1 MSNSAT
7 TTVSQLAQSEP
18 TARGSRGVGSQ
29 PSARRPRGIGPLG
42 WTIVAT
48 IATALAIFIAAGLLR
63 ASWMPPPLPMPSVG
77 PPWELS
83 VHVPSHDVIWPLWVA
98 GALATVGIVTGLVA
112 ARRGKYV
119 PLRALLVLAIL
130 AIIALTVLPP
140 IGTTDPLD
148 YAVYGHIVMLGG
160 DPYTM
165 TPYQFFLRTHTQ
177 GIPADWQTTISV
189 YGPLATGEQYIA
201 ARLGGASLA
210 RTVFWLKLG
219 NVIAFAAI
227 AFAADRLFRGDR
239 AARVRA
245 HLLWTANPLII
256 WSAIAGGHL
265 DVLAAALGVAGLLI
279 LDLRGLQRPVM
290 AAAAAGVCIGAAADI
305 KADFALFG
313 LAVVWSLWRQ
323 PRYLAASAAGA
334 LAVLLPSYGLA
345 GRSAIE
351 ALTNRAST
359 GMGWGFYRLLF
370 FYLHIPLRFAVP
382 TAAVLL
388 LPVIVLALRR
398 LPKGFDSRPAVR
410 AALALS
416 LGYLLVWPHQYA
428 WYSIMAI
435 CVLVLFPASRLD
447 WLALAWLSALTIAD
461 MPGLGLGQ
469 NALLGPKLAGIE
481 GWLVTRGDPIV
492 MILALAGLVT
502 WCFNGRWRVAGAT
515 QPARRPRSLSWLYP
529 RRARLA
535 SRALVSRFASR
546 LTIRTLAGRVLVV
559 RAVASRLA
567 SRLARRGLASRLAAR
582 ALASRVLATRALAR
596 RVVASRLARRALA
609 SKAAPATV
617 ALATEPTGAGAPAV
631 SATSVGATSV
641 SAPAVSATAVSATAA
656 ATAATASAAEQTNR
670 G

>member
-1 MSNSAT
+1 VSNSAT
-7 TTVSQLAQSEP
+7 TTASQLAQSEP
-18 TARGSRGVGSQ
+18 TAPRSRGVG
-29 PSARRPRGIGPLG
+29 LVG
-42 WTIVAT
+42 WTVVAT
-48 IATALAIFIAAGLLR
+48 ITAALAVFIAAGLLR

-83 VHVPSHDVIWPLWVA
+83 VHVPSHEVFWPLWVA
-98 GALATVGIVTGLVA
+98 GALATVGIVTGLIA
-112 ARRGKYV
+112 ARQGRRV
-119 PLRALLVLAIL
+119 PLRVLLVLAGL

-219 NVIAFAAI
+219 NVMAFAAI
-227 AFAADRLFRGDR
+227 AFAADRMFRGDR
-239 AARVRA
+239 AARLRA

-279 LDLRGLQRPVM
+279 LDLRGLQRPVT
-290 AAAAAGVCIGAAADI
+290 AAVAAGVCIGAAADI

-313 LAVVWSLWRQ
+313 LAVAWSLWRR
-323 PRYLAASAAGA
+323 PRHLAAAAAGA

-370 FYLHIPLRFAVP
+370 FYTHIPLRFAVP

-388 LPVIVLALRR
+388 LPVAWLTLQR
-398 LPKGFDSRPAVR
+398 LPKGFDNRPAVR

-416 LGYLLVWPHQYA
+416 LTYLLVWPHQYA

-435 CVLVLFPASRLD
+435 CVLVVFPASRLD
-447 WLALAWLSALTIAD
+447 WLAVAWLSALTIAD

-469 NALLGPKLAGIE
+469 NTLLGTRLAAIE
-481 GWLVTRGDPIV
+481 GWLVTRADPIV
-492 MILALAGLVT
+492 MMLALAGLVI
-502 WCFNGRWRVAGAT
+502 WCSNRRWRVAGEPR
-515 QPARRPRSLSWLYP
+515 PARRPRRPLSLSP
-529 RRARLA
+529 RWASAASRALTSQVASRLTTRSLVGRALA
-535 SRALVSRFASR
+535 SRALTGRLASR
-546 LTIRTLAGRVLVV
+546 MAR
-559 RAVASRLA
+559 RAVASRMA
-567 SRLARRGLASRLAAR
+567 GR
-582 ALASRVLATRALAR
+582 ALVGRLLSWRAIRPRPAWQGKHTAAS
-596 RVVASRLARRALA
+596 RALA
-609 SKAAPATV
+609 SKSDPA
-617 ALATEPTGAGAPAV
+617 ALALPSKPSAGA
-631 SATSVGATSV
+631 
-641 SAPAVSATAVSATAA
+641 TAAA
-656 ATAATASAAEQTNR
+656 ATAAGATAATAAAATAAAATAASPAQRADR

>member
-1 MSNSAT
+1 MSNSAPT
-7 TTVSQLAQSEP
+7 TASQLAQSEP
-18 TARGSRGVGSQ
+18 TAPRSRGVG
-29 PSARRPRGIGPLG
+29 LVG
-42 WTIVAT
+42 WTVIAT
-48 IATALAIFIAAGLLR
+48 IAAALAVFITAGLLR

-83 VHVPSHDVIWPLWVA
+83 VHVPSHDVFWPLWVA
-98 GALATVGIVTGLVA
+98 GALATVGIVIGLIA
-112 ARRGKYV
+112 ARQGRRI
-119 PLRALLVLAIL
+119 PLRVLLVLAGL
-130 AIIALTVLPP
+130 AIIALAVLPP

-148 YAVYGHIVMLGG
+148 YAVYGHIVTLGQ

-279 LDLRGLQRPVM
+279 LDLRGLQRPL
-290 AAAAAGVCIGAAADI
+290 AAAVAAGVCIGAAADI

-313 LAVVWSLWRQ
+313 LAVVLSLWRR
-323 PRYLAASAAGA
+323 PRYLAAAAAGA

-370 FYLHIPLRFAVP
+370 FYAHLPLRFAVP
-382 TAAVLL
+382 TAGVLL
-388 LPVIVLALRR
+388 IPVTWLALRR
-398 LPKGFDSRPAVR
+398 LPKGFDNRPAVR

-416 LGYLLVWPHQYA
+416 LAYLLVWPHQYA

-447 WLALAWLSALTIAD
+447 WFALAWLSALTIAD

-469 NALLGPKLAGIE
+469 NMLLGSRLAAIE
-481 GWLVTRGDPIV
+481 GWLVTRADPIV
-492 MILALAGLVT
+492 MILALAGLVI
-502 WCFNGRWRVAGAT
+502 CCSNRRWRVAGET
-515 QPARRPRSLSWLYP
+515 RPARRPRPLRSLSP
-529 RRARLA
+529 RWVISA
-535 SRALVSRFASR
+535 SRALARRVVSR
-546 LTIRTLAGRVLVV
+546 LTIRTLVGRVL
-559 RAVASRLA
+559 ASRALTG
-567 SRLARRGLASRLAAR
+567 RL
-582 ALASRVLATRALAR
+582 
-596 RVVASRLARRALA
+596 ASRLARRALA
-609 SKAAPATV
+609 FRLV
-617 ALATEPTGAGAPAV
+617 GQALASRLLAGRANRPRPAWPGKPTRASRAAARRALAGKPVPDALVMP
-631 SATSVGATSV
+631 SK
-641 SAPAVSATAVSATAA
+641 PTAAAAAAAGATAA
-656 ATAATASAAEQTNR
+656 AATATAASPAKRADR